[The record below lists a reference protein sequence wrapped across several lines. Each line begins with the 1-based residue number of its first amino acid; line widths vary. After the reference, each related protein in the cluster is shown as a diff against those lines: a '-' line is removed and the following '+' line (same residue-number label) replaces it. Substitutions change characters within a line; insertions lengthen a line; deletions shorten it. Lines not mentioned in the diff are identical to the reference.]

1 MLCRSGTC
9 YGVDIRKAVAQ
20 MTDYIVP
27 ILLLAASAVALRKQE
42 NTYDLLLTGA
52 QNGLKLVLQLVPTLI
67 LLLTAVTMLRA
78 SGAVEAISR
87 VFTPVFSLFGIP
99 PETAILVL
107 IRPISGSAALAVGA
121 DLMANYG
128 VDSTVGRT
136 VAVMLG
142 STETTFYT
150 ISVYFG
156 AAGIQKTRYTVPA
169 ALFADFVGFFMASL
183 TVRFLF

>member
-1 MLCRSGTC
+1 
-9 YGVDIRKAVAQ
+9 

-27 ILLLAASAVALRKQE
+27 VLLFAACCAALRKKE
-42 NTYDLLLTGA
+42 NAYDLLLVGA
-52 QNGLKLVLQLVPTLI
+52 EDGLKLLVQLIPTLI

-78 SGAVEAISR
+78 SGAVEAIGKF
-87 VFTPVFSLFGIP
+87 FTPVFSFFGIP

-121 DLMANYG
+121 DLMAHYG
-128 VDSTVGRT
+128 VDSTIGRT

-156 AAGIQKTRYTVPA
+156 AARIHKTRYTIPA

-183 TVRFLF
+183 SVRFLF